1 MKKYIQPEIKY
12 VMIDTDDVMENG
24 LDIVSVND
32 EYNEEEQLVGKGMFQ
47 DEEMKIEHT
56 SVWDK

>member
-1 MKKYIQPEIKY
+1 
-12 VMIDTDDVMENG
+12 MIDTDDVMENG